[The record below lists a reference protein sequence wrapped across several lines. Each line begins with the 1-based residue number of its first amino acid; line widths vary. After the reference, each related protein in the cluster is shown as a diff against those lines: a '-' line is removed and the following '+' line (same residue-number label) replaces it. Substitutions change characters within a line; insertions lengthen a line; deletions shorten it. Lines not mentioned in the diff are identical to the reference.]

1 MSLRRL
7 FVILLIAPQL
17 LRLLAQ
23 LVLPHFGHG
32 SPSFDESYRGEERV
46 LAYAASLEHP
56 SPQTKGAWDEE
67 VRRLDHHV
75 LVRNSLVF
83 GFILVLD
90 GAAVYLFWRLPNKPD
105 AGNSRLVGQLTGL

>member
-7 FVILLIAPQL
+7 FVILLIASQL
-17 LRLLAQ
+17 LWLLAQ

-32 SPSFDESYRGEERV
+32 PPSFDESYRGEERV

-90 GAAVYLFWRLPNKPD
+90 GAAVYLFWRLPISQMQ
-105 AGNSRLVGQLTGL
+105 ATAASSGS